1 MSASFIPFRRNVA
14 YAEIRRECPI
24 AVIRTHPEWKKYAA
38 RLRYGHFEISE
49 DFFNFV
55 HNYMLAES
63 KTPATGARQESLF

>member
-1 MSASFIPFRRNVA
+1 MA

-49 DFFNFV
+49 AFFNFV
-55 HNYMLAES
+55 RAYMLAQPE
-63 KTPATGARQESLF
+63 TPETNTRQESQF